1 MKSINRIIDIII
13 GVFIGGYCIDGDEP
27 RGEA

>member
-13 GVFIGGYCIDGDEP
+13 GVFIGGWLLMAYM
-27 RGEA
+27 AHFAK